1 MELVKETTEDQ
12 LRRLCDEIREELE
25 SPLKITAENVDEWE
39 GDIGENVFMG
49 EWVTLRV
56 FDERYVINNT
66 GDLIEAQL
74 MVAGGGPTIWV
85 SVSENHYAVNGQ
97 WSLDRVTRDRCYQ
110 DGLGLWQYYVDV
122 VDPFITYPMGA

>member
-1 MELVKETTEDQ
+1 MELVKDTTEDQ
-12 LRRLCDEIREELE
+12 LRRMCDEIRDELE
-25 SPLKITAENVDEWE
+25 NPLKITAENVDEWE

-85 SVSENHYAVNGQ
+85 SVSEDYYSVNGH
-97 WSLDRVTRDRCYQ
+97 WAGDRVTRD
-110 DGLGLWQYYVDV
+110 
-122 VDPFITYPMGA
+122 

>member
-12 LRRLCDEIREELE
+12 LRRLCDEIRDELE

-49 EWVTLRV
+49 EWVTTRV

-66 GDLIEAQL
+66 GDLIEVQL
-74 MVAGGGPTIWV
+74 MVATIWV
-85 SVSENHYAVNGQ
+85 SVSEDYYAVNGH
-97 WSLDRVTRDRCYQ
+97 WAGDRVTRDRYYQ

-122 VDPFITYPMGA
+122 VDPFITYPTGG